1 MPILSNFPGGAGS
14 GSGGLTLAAV
24 SGITTQ
30 VSSEKVYV
38 KWTDPDDLVVAGSTI
53 AAWGGT
59 LLVRKAGSAPTSRRD
74 GTIVLDSK
82 TRDAYKNTY
91 FCDSGLSNGTKYYY
105 KFFPYTTANAYTD
118 STDDEFNAIP
128 TVQVAGITSWNVTG
142 MSASSEAGNG
152 KMTVK
157 WTDPS
162 ASISADGVTLA
173 SWASTTIVVKSGS
186 YPTSK
191 DDSGA
196 VYTLKVTTRNRY
208 SSTPL
213 TITGLTNGTKYYIA
227 FFPET
232 TDGGINTSTSQRTTG
247 TANRIT
253 IANVPAQSG
262 TLTYNKSSQSPSWS
276 NYNTTYM
283 TIGGTTSGTNA
294 GNYTAS
300 FTPKTDYRWSDG
312 ATTAKNV
319 VWSIGKATGTL
330 TVSKTTIK
338 LSLSRLTDTFT
349 IGGNHDG
356 TLSVTSSA
364 TGVATVSRSGNTVTV
379 SHVNQTNGEATITV
393 SCTAGTNYSAPASK
407 TVKVTAEFI
416 LATLNDN
423 SWAAIHSVS
432 GTGASYWAVGDRKAV
447 AVSGTVGTQAVNGT
461 YYAYI
466 IGFNHN
472 SSKEGNGITFGTFKT
487 ALSGG
492 TDICLVDGKYD
503 GYSTNGTK
511 YFNMNHSSNTN
522 SGGWKGCDLR
532 YDVLGSTN
540 TNDGDAT
547 ATTATNP
554 VANTLMAALPSD
566 LRAVMQPMTIYT
578 DNTGGGSDNASYVTI
593 YRCVR
598 DKDIAW
604 HCGANKYKH
613 PECRNSNSI
622 GIEARPSK
630 INRKRVM
637 ASDTDW
643 YFEPKVV
650 DNLVWLTKKLM
661 AQYNI
666 PADHVIRH
674 YDVTGKL
681 CPRPWC
687 CADMNV
693 YYKTSGDAQ
702 WEEFKKRISDGKEE
716 DEDMTLDTFKEL
728 MKEYRAELQDNDCGT
743 WSKEAREW
751 AISNGLINGTGTE
764 VNGEPN
770 YAWAD
775 QLTREQAAALFYRFA
790 KLMGKA

>member
-30 VSSEKVYV
+30 VSSGKVYV

-118 STDDEFNAIP
+118 STDDEFNATP
-128 TVQVAGITSWNVTG
+128 TVQVAGITSWNVTS
-142 MSASSEAGNG
+142 MSASAEAGNG

-157 WTDPS
+157 WTDPA
-162 ASISADGVTLA
+162 ASITADGVTLA
-173 SWASTTIVVKSGS
+173 MWASTTIVVKSGS

-191 DDSGA
+191 DDSSA
-196 VYTLKVTTRNRY
+196 AYTLKVTTRNQY

-232 TDGGINTSTSQRTTG
+232 TDGGINTSTTQRTTG

-253 IANVPAQSG
+253 IANVPSQSG

-283 TIGGTTSGTNA
+283 TLGGTTSGTNA
-294 GNYTAS
+294 GSYTAS

-312 ATTAKNV
+312 TTTAKSV
-319 VWSIGKATGTL
+319 TWSIGKATGTL
-330 TVSKTTIK
+330 TVSKTSITLN
-338 LSLSRLTDTFT
+338 LSTLTDTFT
-349 IGGNHDG
+349 IGGNYDG
-356 TLSVTSSA
+356 TLSVTSNKTS
-364 TGVATVSRSGNTVTV
+364 VATVSRSGTTATV

-393 SCTAGTNYSAPASK
+393 SCTAGTNYTAPTSK
-407 TVKVTAEFI
+407 TVTVKAEFI

-447 AVSGTVGTQAVNGT
+447 AVSGTVGTQSVSGT
-461 YYAYI
+461 YYVYI

-472 SSKEGNGITFGTFKT
+472 GATGIDFGTFKT

-492 TDICLVDGKYD
+492 TDICLIDA
-503 GYSTNGTK
+503 GYGNNYTNGTK

-566 LRAVMQPMTIYT
+566 LRAVMKPMTIYT
-578 DNTGGGSDNASYVTI
+578 DNTGGGSNTASNVTASVDYLPLLAEYEI
-593 YRCVR
+593 FGTRSYANSSEQNHQAQYAYYSAGNSKVKYRHSATSSTAWWWERSPYCNFSDYFCVV
-598 DKDIAW
+598 DTGG
-604 HCGANKYKH
+604 GANL
-613 PECRNSNSI
+613 NN
-622 GIEARPSK
+622 AR
-630 INRKRVM
+630 
-637 ASDTDW
+637 
-643 YFEPKVV
+643 
-650 DNLVWLTKKLM
+650 
-661 AQYNI
+661 
-666 PADHVIRH
+666 
-674 YDVTGKL
+674 
-681 CPRPWC
+681 
-687 CADMNV
+687 
-693 YYKTSGDAQ
+693 
-702 WEEFKKRISDGKEE
+702 
-716 DEDMTLDTFKEL
+716 
-728 MKEYRAELQDNDCGT
+728 
-743 WSKEAREW
+743 
-751 AISNGLINGTGTE
+751 ISNG
-764 VNGEPN
+764 VAP
-770 YAWAD
+770 AF
-775 QLTREQAAALFYRFA
+775 RV
-790 KLMGKA
+790 

>member
-30 VSSEKVYV
+30 VSSGKVYV

-157 WTDPS
+157 WIDPS

-196 VYTLKVTTRNRY
+196 VYTLKVTTRNQY

-312 ATTAKNV
+312 AITAKSV

-330 TVSKTTIK
+330 TVSKATIK
-338 LSLSRLTDTFT
+338 LSLSKLTDTFT
-349 IGGNHDG
+349 ISGNYDG
-356 TLSVTSSA
+356 ALSVTSSA

-379 SHVNQTNGEATITV
+379 SHVHQTNGEAIITV

-447 AVSGTVGTQAVNGT
+447 TVNGTVGTQAVNGT

-492 TDICLVDGKYD
+492 TDICLVDGNYN

-522 SGGWKGCDLR
+522 AGGWKGCDLR

-578 DNTGGGSDNASYVTI
+578 DNTGGGSDNASYVTKTTDYLPLLAEYEI
-593 YRCVR
+593 FGTRSYANSAEKNYQAQYAYYSAGNSKVKYRHSATSST
-598 DKDIAW
+598 AW
-604 HCGANKYKH
+604 WWERSPNYNNSNNFCNVNTNGNANNNNA
-613 PECRNSNSI
+613 RNSNGVAPDFVNQKWSGSI
-622 GIEARPSK
+622 VVAQ
-630 INRKRVM
+630 RVNYDPYERRNT
-637 ASDTDW
+637 SRD
-643 YFEPKVV
+643 ESPKLPF
-650 DNLVWLTKKLM
+650 DILTRTPPEYPCVHGERCIL
-661 AQYNI
+661 
-666 PADHVIRH
+666 
-674 YDVTGKL
+674 
-681 CPRPWC
+681 PRFMC
-687 CADMNV
+687 HELSRLD
-693 YYKTSGDAQ
+693 DA
-702 WEEFKKRISDGKEE
+702 
-716 DEDMTLDTFKEL
+716 
-728 MKEYRAELQDNDCGT
+728 LQDIC
-743 WSKEAREW
+743 
-751 AISNGLINGTGTE
+751 TE
-764 VNGEPN
+764 GE
-770 YAWAD
+770 
-775 QLTREQAAALFYRFA
+775 
-790 KLMGKA
+790 

>member
-30 VSSEKVYV
+30 VSSGKVYV

-118 STDDEFNAIP
+118 STDDEFNATP
-128 TVQVAGITSWNVTG
+128 TVQVAGITSWNVTS
-142 MSASSEAGNG
+142 MSASAEAGNG

-157 WTDPS
+157 WTDPA
-162 ASISADGVTLA
+162 ASITADGVTLA
-173 SWASTTIVVKSGS
+173 TWVSTTIVVKSGS

-191 DDSGA
+191 DDSSA
-196 VYTLKVTTRNRY
+196 AYTLKVTTRNQY

-232 TDGGINTSTSQRTTG
+232 TDGGINTSTTQRTTG

-253 IANVPAQSG
+253 IANVPSQSG

-283 TIGGTTSGTNA
+283 TLGGTTSGTNA
-294 GNYTAS
+294 GRYTAS

-312 ATTAKNV
+312 TTTAKSV
-319 VWSIGKATGTL
+319 TWSIGKATGTL
-330 TVSKTTIK
+330 TVSKTSITLN
-338 LSLSRLTDTFT
+338 LSTLTDTFT
-349 IGGNHDG
+349 IGGNYDG
-356 TLSVTSSA
+356 TLSVTSNKTS
-364 TGVATVSRSGNTVTV
+364 VATVSRSGTTATV

-393 SCTAGTNYSAPASK
+393 SCTAGTNYTAPTSK
-407 TVKVTAEFI
+407 TVTVKAEFI

-447 AVSGTVGTQAVNGT
+447 AVSGTVGTQSVSGT
-461 YYAYI
+461 YYVYI

-472 SSKEGNGITFGTFKT
+472 GATGIDFGTFKT

-492 TDICLVDGKYD
+492 TDICLIDA
-503 GYSTNGTK
+503 GYGNNYTNGTK

-566 LRAVMQPMTIYT
+566 LRAVMKPMTIYT
-578 DNTGGGSDNASYVTI
+578 DNTGGGSNTASNVTASVDYLPLLAEYEI
-593 YRCVR
+593 FGTRSY
-598 DKDIAW
+598 
-604 HCGANKYKH
+604 ANSSEQNH
-613 PECRNSNSI
+613 Q
-622 GIEARPSK
+622 
-630 INRKRVM
+630 
-637 ASDTDW
+637 
-643 YFEPKVV
+643 
-650 DNLVWLTKKLM
+650 
-661 AQYNI
+661 AQYAYYSAGNSK
-666 PADHVIRH
+666 VKYRH
-674 YDVTGKL
+674 SATSSTAWWWGRSPCYSGSIAF
-681 CPRPWC
+681 C
-687 CADMNV
+687 NV
-693 YYKTSGDAQ
+693 YTNGDA
-702 WEEFKKRISDGKEE
+702 G
-716 DEDMTLDTFKEL
+716 
-728 MKEYRAELQDNDCGT
+728 
-743 WSKEAREW
+743 
-751 AISNGLINGTGTE
+751 
-764 VNGEPN
+764 N
-770 YAWAD
+770 YYAGYSFGVAPAF
-775 QLTREQAAALFYRFA
+775 RV
-790 KLMGKA
+790 

>member
-30 VSSEKVYV
+30 VSSGKVYV

-142 MSASSEAGNG
+142 MSASSEAGNS

-338 LSLSRLTDTFT
+338 LSLSKLTDTFT

-379 SHVNQTNGEATITV
+379 SHVHQTNGEATITV

-578 DNTGGGSDNASYVTI
+578 DNTGGGSDNASYVTKTTDYLPLLAEYEI
-593 YRCVR
+593 FGTRTYANSAEKNYQAQYAYYSAGNSKVKYRHSATGST
-598 DKDIAW
+598 AW
-604 HCGANKYKH
+604 WWERSPNCNNSNNFCNVNTNGNANNNNA
-613 PECRNSNSI
+613 RNSNGVAPDFVNQKWSGSI
-622 GIEARPSK
+622 VVAQ
-630 INRKRVM
+630 RVNYDPYERRNT
-637 ASDTDW
+637 SRD
-643 YFEPKVV
+643 ESPKLPF
-650 DNLVWLTKKLM
+650 DILTRTPPEYPCVHGERCIL
-661 AQYNI
+661 
-666 PADHVIRH
+666 
-674 YDVTGKL
+674 
-681 CPRPWC
+681 PRFMC
-687 CADMNV
+687 HELSRLD
-693 YYKTSGDAQ
+693 DA
-702 WEEFKKRISDGKEE
+702 
-716 DEDMTLDTFKEL
+716 
-728 MKEYRAELQDNDCGT
+728 LQDIC
-743 WSKEAREW
+743 
-751 AISNGLINGTGTE
+751 TE
-764 VNGEPN
+764 GE
-770 YAWAD
+770 
-775 QLTREQAAALFYRFA
+775 
-790 KLMGKA
+790 

>member
-30 VSSEKVYV
+30 VSSGKVYV

-173 SWASTTIVVKSGS
+173 SWASTTIVVRSGS

-191 DDSGA
+191 DDSSA
-196 VYTLKVTTRNRY
+196 VYTLKVTTRNQY

-283 TIGGTTSGTNA
+283 TLGGTTSGTNA
-294 GNYTAS
+294 GSYTAS

-312 ATTAKNV
+312 TTTAKNV
-319 VWSIGKATGTL
+319 SWSIGKATGTL
-330 TVSKTTIK
+330 TVTPSSITLNSSAK
-338 LSLSRLTDTFT
+338 SATFT
-349 IGGNHDG
+349 IGGNYDG
-356 TLSVTSSA
+356 TLSVASSA
-364 TGVATVSRSGNTVTV
+364 TGVASVSRSGTTVTV
-379 SHVNQTNGEATITV
+379 SSVGNTTGTAVITV
-393 SCTAGTNYSAPASK
+393 SCTAGTNYSAPANK
-407 TVKVTAEFI
+407 TVQVTATFV
-416 LATLNDN
+416 TKVLNEN
-423 SWAAIHSVS
+423 TWETISGVS
-432 GTGASYWAVGDRKAV
+432 ADSTGASYWAVGDRKAV
-447 AVSGTVGTQAVNGT
+447 AVSGTVGTQSVSGT
-461 YYAYI
+461 YYVYI

-472 SSKEGNGITFGTFKT
+472 GATGIDFGTFKT

-492 TDICLVDGKYD
+492 TDICLIDA
-503 GYSTNGTK
+503 GYGNNYTNGTK

-566 LRAVMQPMTIYT
+566 LRAVMKPMTIYT
-578 DNTGGGSDNASYVTI
+578 DNTGGGSNTASNVTASVDYLPLLAEYEI
-593 YRCVR
+593 FGTRSY
-598 DKDIAW
+598 
-604 HCGANKYKH
+604 ANSSEQNH
-613 PECRNSNSI
+613 Q
-622 GIEARPSK
+622 
-630 INRKRVM
+630 
-637 ASDTDW
+637 
-643 YFEPKVV
+643 
-650 DNLVWLTKKLM
+650 
-661 AQYNI
+661 AQYAYYSAGNSK
-666 PADHVIRH
+666 VKYRH
-674 YDVTGKL
+674 SATSSAAWWWERSPYYTGSNYF
-681 CPRPWC
+681 CG
-687 CADMNV
+687 V
-693 YYKTSGDAQ
+693 YTNGDAGY
-702 WEEFKKRISDGKEE
+702 S
-716 DEDMTLDTFKEL
+716 
-728 MKEYRAELQDNDCGT
+728 Y
-743 WSKEAREW
+743 ARYSYGV
-751 AISNGLINGTGTE
+751 APAFR
-764 VNGEPN
+764 V
-770 YAWAD
+770 
-775 QLTREQAAALFYRFA
+775 
-790 KLMGKA
+790 

>member
-30 VSSEKVYV
+30 VSSGKVYV

-118 STDDEFNAIP
+118 STDDEFNATP
-128 TVQVAGITSWNVTG
+128 TVQVAGITSWNVTS
-142 MSASSEAGNG
+142 MSASAEAGNG

-157 WTDPS
+157 WTDPA
-162 ASISADGVTLA
+162 ASITADGVTLA
-173 SWASTTIVVKSGS
+173 TWASTTIVVKSGS

-191 DDSGA
+191 DDSSA
-196 VYTLKVTTRNRY
+196 AYTLKVTTRNQY

-232 TDGGINTSTSQRTTG
+232 TDGGINTSTTQRTTG

-253 IANVPAQSG
+253 IANVPSQSG

-283 TIGGTTSGTNA
+283 TLDGTTSGTNA
-294 GNYTAS
+294 GSYTAS

-312 ATTAKNV
+312 TTTAKSV
-319 VWSIGKATGTL
+319 TWSIGKATGTL
-330 TVSKTTIK
+330 TVSKTSITLN
-338 LSLSRLTDTFT
+338 LSTLTDTFT
-349 IGGNHDG
+349 IGGNYDG
-356 TLSVTSSA
+356 TLSVTSNKTS
-364 TGVATVSRSGNTVTV
+364 VATVSRSGTTATV

-393 SCTAGTNYSAPASK
+393 SCTAGTNYTAPTSK
-407 TVKVTAEFI
+407 TVTVKAEFI

-447 AVSGTVGTQAVNGT
+447 AVSGTVGTQSVSGT
-461 YYAYI
+461 YYVYI

-472 SSKEGNGITFGTFKT
+472 GATGIDFGTFKT

-492 TDICLVDGKYD
+492 TDICLIDA
-503 GYSTNGTK
+503 GYGNNYTNGTK

-566 LRAVMQPMTIYT
+566 LRAVMKPMTIYT
-578 DNTGGGSDNASYVTI
+578 DNTGGGSNTASNVTASVDYLPLLAEYEI
-593 YRCVR
+593 FGTRSY
-598 DKDIAW
+598 
-604 HCGANKYKH
+604 ANSSEQNH
-613 PECRNSNSI
+613 Q
-622 GIEARPSK
+622 
-630 INRKRVM
+630 
-637 ASDTDW
+637 
-643 YFEPKVV
+643 
-650 DNLVWLTKKLM
+650 
-661 AQYNI
+661 AQYAYYSAGNSKVKYRHSATSSTAWWWERSSYYGNSTGFCFVYTNGNANGYDTGGSAGVA
-666 PADHVIRH
+666 PAFRV
-674 YDVTGKL
+674 
-681 CPRPWC
+681 
-687 CADMNV
+687 
-693 YYKTSGDAQ
+693 
-702 WEEFKKRISDGKEE
+702 
-716 DEDMTLDTFKEL
+716 
-728 MKEYRAELQDNDCGT
+728 
-743 WSKEAREW
+743 
-751 AISNGLINGTGTE
+751 
-764 VNGEPN
+764 
-770 YAWAD
+770 
-775 QLTREQAAALFYRFA
+775 
-790 KLMGKA
+790 